1 MPLSQTPGS
10 GARSYDPPT
19 RGQLLTTPRHDASTP
34 TPTHA
39 SQSIRPSNSVQL
51 TRPTTATSWST
62 SPGLQQPRPQ
72 SQTSDRGRGSG
83 RGRTKSQSQSQG
95 RDRGQSS
102 SNSHGYSQP
111 FTTHPRTANAATAT
125 SASTS
130 RLNVYSGYTSV
141 PRSPPARG
149 DVSNASTS
157 PVPSLSSEYPPPT
170 GDYRLDSQFA
180 QDMETDDGSG
190 PGPRTSSVSGGNENQ
205 HRQESFLGVPPPPAH
220 RRLEL
225 QGDPIGESGR
235 DSQWAEPENSESIL
249 LGQPSSYMAFGN
261 EIILAISMKGKALGG
276 AYYDGQ
282 SSKLLVME
290 DTPDC
295 NAVDMI
301 ETIKNQVRPTLILT
315 GVRLEEYVQD
325 ALKWNE
331 DGSENKLEVRPSG
344 EFSYQLA
351 KTKLLSIVMHFKHS
365 GIDSSSSSRPGSSI
379 APQTTSGMDDSA
391 QRDAQLQL
399 SNLIDLE
406 STESVGCAGAVIS
419 FLSRHGIAHRSTR
432 DGRSTMAISVEAFTL
447 YARERTESHPS
458 MHSSIRG
465 RKEGLSLFGLL
476 NQTKTSQGRHLLK
489 QWLLRPSLDMATIH
503 ERHQSVECFVRTENQ
518 SAINQL
524 VECLSHIKN
533 VPKVL
538 QAMSKKATIND
549 WQSILQFT
557 YYCVK
562 ILNVSQ
568 EILIGNSLIIQ
579 EIRRQFVVEDLMTM
593 GTYINDV
600 LDFDESVIEGRC
612 VVKRNVDEELDHMRQ
627 TYHGLDSFLSE
638 IAKEISVTIP
648 SDFTSIINVIY
659 FPQLGYLITV
669 PRNPE
674 WKSED
679 DYQLEGFTVQFG
691 TESTIYYKNAAM
703 RELDEH
709 LGDIHGLIVDREIDI
724 LQVLQERIIEN
735 SELLVTCSDLCAEL
749 DVLVS
754 LARVARLRNYRR
766 PTMVEG
772 TILEI
777 VNGRHPLQEL
787 VVDSFVRNSTLVG
800 CEEQGTRTGP
810 NTTTGKTTESNSS
823 DTGDTRCE
831 SRVMILTGPNSSGKS
846 VYLKQVALITFMAHV
861 GSFVPADS
869 AIIGITDKILTR
881 LQTRETVSSI
891 ESSFMTDLQQV
902 ASAIRMA
909 TARSLVVLDEFGKGT
924 TSTDGA
930 GLFCGVVEHFAA
942 MQEGR
947 PKVLATTHF
956 HELFEN
962 DLMDLSLPISLYT
975 MEVYQNPDCMEATF
989 FFRVVPGKAP
999 SSLGPACAAMASMPA
1014 HIVQRGVYLSKLFRR
1029 YENVVPQLTPHEK
1042 EMQKLYER
1050 LTEMLLKMDLED
1062 EHCLDF
1068 WDRDKTTFAAT
1079 AFDDADDDESMEAI
1093 VKVDGP
1099 SGISLG
1105 KRKHGGGS
1113 SRKDEGEN
1121 EGEESATECDTSGI
1135 KDSELDIA
1143 MRVQLH
1149 EFLALAKEIGIKE
1162 RAEI

>member
-1 MPLSQTPGS
+1 MPLSRAPGS
-10 GARSYDPPT
+10 GGRGRDLIARSQPPT
-19 RGQLLTTPRHDASTP
+19 TFGLGTSTP
-34 TPTHA
+34 TPSYA
-39 SQSIRPSNSVQL
+39 SQS
-51 TRPTTATSWST
+51 TRPTNSARPAGQTTATSWST
-62 SPGLQQPRPQ
+62 SPGQQHQTQPQ
-72 SQTSDRGRGSG
+72 SQTSSRARGRG
-83 RGRTKSQSQSQG
+83 
-95 RDRGQSS
+95 RGQSS
-102 SNSHGYSQP
+102 SSSARGYRQSFISQSRIVAAR
-111 FTTHPRTANAATAT
+111 TTRSDIYSDYTPAPPPPPAGKSVTSNAT
-125 SASTS
+125 STAPSFS
-130 RLNVYSGYTSV
+130 SGYPPQADEYRFE
-141 PRSPPARG
+141 PR
-149 DVSNASTS
+149 
-157 PVPSLSSEYPPPT
+157 L
-170 GDYRLDSQFA
+170 A
-180 QDMETDDGSG
+180 QDMETDDGQG
-190 PGPRTSSVSGGNENQ
+190 PGPVPGDSSAFGGNQ
-205 HRQESFLGVPPPPAH
+205 HEEEQESSSGQPAPPR

-225 QGDPIGESGR
+225 QSDPVGSDG
-235 DSQWAEPENSESIL
+235 DSQWAGPEYSDSNL
-249 LGQPSSYMAFGN
+249 LAQPSSNMTLGN
-261 EIILAISMKGKALGG
+261 EIILAINLKGKTVGG

-282 SSKLLVME
+282 ASKLLVMQ

-295 NAVDMI
+295 SAVDMI
-301 ETIKNQVRPTLILT
+301 ETVKNQVRPTLVLT
-315 GVRLEEYVQD
+315 GARLEEYVLD
-325 ALKWNE
+325 ALRWNE

-351 KTKLLSIVMHFKHS
+351 KTKLVSITMQFKHTEIGS
-365 GIDSSSSSRPGSSI
+365 TSSTGPGSLNT
-379 APQTTSGMDDSA
+379 PQTSFDMDESA

-406 STESVGCAGAVIS
+406 SAESVGCAGALIS

-432 DGRSTMAISVEAFTL
+432 DGRFTMAISVEAFTL
-447 YARERTESHPS
+447 DSFMYVNRNALSSLHIFEDESHPS

-476 NQTKTSQGRHLLK
+476 NQTKTSQGRYLLK
-489 QWLLRPSLDMATIH
+489 QWLLRPSLDMTTIH

-518 SAINQL
+518 STINQL
-524 VECLSHIKN
+524 VDSLSHIKN
-533 VPKVL
+533 IPKVL

-549 WQSILQFT
+549 WQSILQFV

-562 ILNVSQ
+562 ISNVSQ
-568 EILIGNSLIIQ
+568 EILVGVSPVIQ

-600 LDFDESVIEGRC
+600 LDFDESLIEGRC
-612 VVKRNVDEELDHMRQ
+612 VVKKNVDEELDHMRQ

-669 PRNPE
+669 PKNPE

-679 DYQLEGFTVQFG
+679 DYQLEGLTVQFI
-691 TESTIYYKNAAM
+691 TESTVYYKNAAM

-735 SELLVTCSDLCAEL
+735 SELLVSCSELCAEL

-766 PTMVEG
+766 PRMVEG

-787 VVDSFVRNSTLVG
+787 VVDSFVRNSILIG
-800 CEEQGTRTGP
+800 GMEQGTRAGP
-810 NTTTGKTTESNSS
+810 STATETAPESE
-823 DTGDTRCE
+823 TGDARYE
-831 SRVMILTGPNSSGKS
+831 NHVMILTGPNSSGKS
-846 VYLKQVALITFMAHV
+846 VYLKQVALIAFLAHV

-869 AIIGITDKILTR
+869 AVIGITDKILTR

-891 ESSFMTDLQQV
+891 ESAFMTDLQQV
-902 ASAIRMA
+902 ALAIRMA

-947 PKVLATTHF
+947 PRVLATTHF

-975 MEVYQNPDCMEATF
+975 MEVYQQPDCMEATF
-989 FFRVVPGKAP
+989 LFRVVPGKSP

-1014 HIVQRGVYLSKLFRR
+1014 HIVQRGVYLSELFRR
-1029 YENVVPQLTPHEK
+1029 YENVVPQLTAHEK
-1042 EMQKLYER
+1042 EMQAMYER

-1068 WDRDKTTFAAT
+1068 WDRDRTEASAT
-1079 AFDDADDDESMEAI
+1079 AYGVDDESAEAS
-1093 VKVDGP
+1093 VKVEGT
-1099 SGISLG
+1099 SGNSLG
-1105 KRKHGGGS
+1105 KRRHRDVSAPDDNG
-1113 SRKDEGEN
+1113 EGED
-1121 EGEESATECDTSGI
+1121 EEDTAES
-1135 KDSELDIA
+1135 DIT
-1143 MRVQLH
+1143 MRAQLH
-1149 EFLALAKEIGIKE
+1149 EFLALAKEIGAKE